1 MKFIASAYC
10 FSGWHSLVHSIVA
23 THPGFSKSRVNDKSS
38 QLWKVAVTAT
48 WWYISVTEKAPP
60 IISRKLVQI
69 KSSASS
75 GFFVLFC
82 FVVFLRWFIFIFF
95 LHHQW
100 KTTLIWDLLTN
111 NPKRVPERSG
121 EGYFLVNLALDEEKR
136 WRLPLDMVPG
146 SVKTL
151 NKELFKNIR
160 VKTKTQYWKS

>member
-60 IISRKLVQI
+60 IIERKLVQI

-100 KTTLIWDLLTN
+100 KTTLII
-111 NPKRVPERSG
+111 PKE
-121 EGYFLVNLALDEEKR
+121 FLRGVVKER